1 MRALKILFVILIF
14 ISPFILHVWKKNMVN
29 AVNIKISNLT
39 REVQNIERNV
49 MLLDSKWRK
58 KIRSDYIEEKARE
71 KLKMRYPEK
80 GEIIKIENFGFESKE
95 NEG

>member
-29 AVNIKISNLT
+29 AINIKISNLT
-39 REVQNIERNV
+39 REIQNIERNV
-49 MLLDSKWRK
+49 MILDSKWREK
-58 KIRSDYIEEKARE
+58 VKSGYIEEEARE
-71 KLKMRYPEK
+71 RLKMRYPEK
-80 GEIIKIENFGFESKE
+80 GEIIKIENFGARSKE

>member
-1 MRALKILFVILIF
+1 MRALKILFLILIF

-29 AVNIKISNLT
+29 AINIKISNLT

-49 MLLDSKWRK
+49 MMLDSKWREK
-58 KIRSDYIEEKARE
+58 VSSSYIEKRAQE

-80 GEIIKIENFGFESKE
+80 GEIFKIEYFGIESKE

>member
-1 MRALKILFVILIF
+1 MRALKILFLILLF

-29 AVNIKISNLT
+29 AINIKISNLT

-49 MLLDSKWRK
+49 MILDSKWREK
-58 KIRSDYIEEKARE
+58 VGSGYIEEEAGKR
-71 KLKMRYPEK
+71 LKMRYPEK
-80 GEIIKIENFGFESKE
+80 GEMLKIEYFGIQSKE